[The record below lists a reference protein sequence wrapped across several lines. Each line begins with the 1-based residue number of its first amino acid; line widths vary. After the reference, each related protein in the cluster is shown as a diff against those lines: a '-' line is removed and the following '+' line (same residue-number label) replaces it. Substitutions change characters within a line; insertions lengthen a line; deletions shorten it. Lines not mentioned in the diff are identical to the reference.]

1 MKHTVHIKDVPANCH
16 AASVLLNRLYS
27 LLEQRHERKACKKF
41 LQEELKKHGTLVCY
55 YCGKSDLKLKTDKQH
70 EHATVDHFIPKSK
83 GGDPWDHANFVV
95 CCNSCNKKKASHDAD
110 VFKCSKYISRKKASL
125 PKL

>member
-55 YCGKSDLKLKTDKQH
+55 YCGKSDLKLKTGKQH
-70 EHATVDHFIPKSK
+70 AHATVDHFIPKSK
-83 GGDPWDHANFVV
+83 GGASADSDNFVV
-95 CCNSCNKKKASHDAD
+95 CCNSCNKQKASTTAEE
-110 VFKCSKYISRKKASL
+110 FRNSRYISRKVGKI
-125 PKL
+125 